1 MSNALKLQGLGE
13 EGGSSQAMG
22 CASWQSCTS
31 TVSGKTSGG
40 GGGGG
45 TSEPE
50 VRCYISRCHGG
61 SASAPLF

>member
-50 VRCYISRCHGG
+50 VR
-61 SASAPLF
+61 